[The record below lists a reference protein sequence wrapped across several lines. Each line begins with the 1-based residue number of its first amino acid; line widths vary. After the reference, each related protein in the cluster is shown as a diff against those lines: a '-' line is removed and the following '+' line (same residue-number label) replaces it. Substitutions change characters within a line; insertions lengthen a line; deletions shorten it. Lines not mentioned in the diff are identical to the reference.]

1 MPRTLSFLAPT
12 GQRRLDSFLSEQDPD
27 LTRSYAKKLIGDG
40 LVTVNGSNTKPA
52 ATLHGGDLVSVVI
65 PDPKPLE
72 LTPERLPLSIV
83 YEDSD
88 LVVIDKPSGM
98 TVHPAPGH
106 AQGTLVHALLAHC
119 PDLKGIGGIERPG
132 IVHRLDKNTSGLIVV
147 AKNDFAHQALK
158 TQFETRTVTKIYAA
172 LVKHHFRKPNGRIE
186 APLGRDPRNRKRIA
200 VIEGGRASATEYQV
214 VETYDNTTLLDV
226 RTLTGRTH
234 QIRAHFASI
243 GHPLVGDSLYGGQ
256 SPLISRQ
263 FLHASN
269 LQIDHPKTGQRLKFE
284 AALASDLSRVLEC
297 LRLTNSR

>member
-12 GQRRLDSFLSEQDPD
+12 GQRRLDSFLSQQNPD
-27 LTRSYAKKLIGDG
+27 LTRSYAKKLIHDG
-40 LVTVNGSNTKPA
+40 LVTVNGSTTKPA
-52 ATLHGGDLVSVVI
+52 ATLRGGDLVSVVI
-65 PDPKPLE
+65 PDPERLD

-98 TVHPAPGH
+98 TVHPSPGH

-132 IVHRLDKNTSGLIVV
+132 IVHRLDKDTSGLIVV
-147 AKNDFAHQALK
+147 AKSEVAHQALK
-158 TQFETRTVTKIYAA
+158 GQFETRTVTKGYVA
-172 LVKHHFRKPNGRIE
+172 LIKHHLPKPNGRID
-186 APLGRDPRNRKRIA
+186 APLGRDPRNRKRIS
-200 VIEGGRASATEYQV
+200 VIEGGRASVTEYRV
-214 VETYDNTTLLDV
+214 TETYDNTTLLDV

-243 GHPLVGDSLYGGQ
+243 GHPLVGDSLYGGH

-263 FLHASN
+263 FLHASK
-269 LQIDHPKTGQRLKFE
+269 LQVDHPRTGERLKFE
-284 AALASDLSRVLEC
+284 IALASDLNPVLED
-297 LRLTNSR
+297 LRLPNPR